1 MDFEPAYSTVDCV
14 VGRRVES
21 AHANSCCC
29 VPKLSTCPSITGFPY
44 RYVGVFYVGDME
56 KNPTEKT
63 ESVGR
68 FLFWGATEKPSL
80 TVAKTRKKM
89 TKKDFIRFSVHNPG
103 PTSQIPSRLW
113 E

>member
-68 FLFWGATEKPSL
+68 FRFWGATEKPTL